1 MQANIAG
8 AVIEILTTAEIRDRL
23 RAMSVTP
30 GGQSPAE
37 TAAFIRQEA
46 QRWGAVIKQFDIV
59 VD

>member
-1 MQANIAG
+1 MRANIAG
-8 AVIEILTTAEIRDRL
+8 AVIEILTTAEIRDKL

-30 GGQSPAE
+30 GSQSPAE

-46 QRWGAVIKQFDIV
+46 KRWGAVIKQFDIV